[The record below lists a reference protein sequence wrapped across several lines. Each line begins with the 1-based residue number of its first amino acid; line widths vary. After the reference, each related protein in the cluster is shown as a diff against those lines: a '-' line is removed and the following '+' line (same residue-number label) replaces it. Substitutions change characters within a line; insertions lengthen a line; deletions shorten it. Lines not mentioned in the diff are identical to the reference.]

1 MEKYLALKASA
12 GSGKTFALT
21 VRYISLL
28 LMGAKP
34 SEILT
39 LTFTNKAALEMSQRV
54 FNTLQTL
61 GGDEAYLSE
70 IIKVSNFSKE
80 EILGK
85 KSILIKNFTNDS
97 LSIFTIDKFV
107 NKILREFCGYIGIS
121 DDFKILNDDVEI
133 LSFKFLKSLD
143 EDIFKELVEF
153 SLHEKKR
160 FNSIFEL
167 FKSLIEKNENITPIE
182 IDARLLNI
190 IKEDI
195 LQKAFKIKEHILT
208 CENASPSAI
217 KAVSFT
223 NFEEL
228 FSNTWI
234 EKENIYDYSYFK
246 KCSND
251 EINRVFLELKEG
263 FLNYYKLRATYSLNK
278 IFKLYLNFKE
288 FKKSF
293 NIEKNYFEFN
303 DISNLVFELLSD
315 KINRDF
321 LYFRLDSNYN
331 HILID
336 EFQDTSILQ
345 YKILK
350 PLIDEV
356 IAGDSE
362 KFKTFFYVGDPKQS
376 IYRFRGG
383 KRELFDFVLKENK
396 IIKLENLNTN
406 YRSSKNIID
415 FVNNTFL
422 NLANYDY
429 LEQESV
435 RSNGFIEVILDKNLQ
450 EKEKFLGVLNKV
462 KELLNSG
469 INENDIAILCY
480 TNSDVLEL
488 FYYLKEMLPD
498 LKIRT
503 DMSSKLINQQNVK
516 AVINAIKYIYFKEDI
531 YRENFNAL
539 VGKDINSEFLLD
551 IDLNELSVEK
561 VIYFIATYF
570 DIVDENIIKLIEQST
585 TYFNVVDFI
594 YEIDKLDISIE
605 NSDNSGLQILTI
617 FKSKGLEFHTTIL
630 IDRIKRKNHDK
641 SSLLFD
647 YENINLNNI
656 YYKVSGYENFDLE
669 YKKALEKE
677 KNLNLDDEKNVL
689 YVALTRAKN
698 NLIVFKKEKSSVFD
712 ILDIT
717 PFKFGNLILSEV
729 VQTKSINKKITYEP
743 LNLGKQDIKSSKDNN
758 GVNLDILKSKYF
770 GLATHYTL
778 EMMSNFDEKALNHS
792 LNLSKTKYF
801 NYLDEFDFISIK
813 KIIQNLI
820 KNDKFINLIKYAQI
834 VNEQALVYNEEIKV
848 IDLLLYKEDKFI
860 IVDYKTTTEVLYS
873 HKTQVEYYKKAVC
886 EIFNTKSVYGYLIYL
901 KEDSVEII
909 EV

>member
-28 LMGAKP
+28 LLGAKP

-39 LTFTNKAALEMSQRV
+39 LTFTNKAAAEMSQRV

-61 GGDEAYLSE
+61 GDDEAYLNE
-70 IIKVSNFSKE
+70 IIRVSNFTKE
-80 EILGK
+80 EVLGK
-85 KSILIKNFTNDS
+85 KSLLIKLFINDS
-97 LSIFTIDKFV
+97 SSIFTIDKFV
-107 NKILREFCGYIGIS
+107 NKILREFCGYIGIG
-121 DDFKILNDDVEI
+121 DDFKISNDDMEI
-133 LSFKFLKSLD
+133 LSYKFLQSLD
-143 EDIFKELVEF
+143 ENSFKELVEF
-153 SLHEKKR
+153 SLYEKKK
-160 FNSIFEL
+160 FSSIFEL
-167 FKSLIEKNENITPIE
+167 FKILIEKNEKINPIE
-182 IDARLLNI
+182 IDAKLINL
-190 IKEDI
+190 IKNDI
-195 LQKAFKIKEHILT
+195 LEKAFKIKEHILN
-208 CENASPSAI
+208 CKAASASAI

-223 NFEEL
+223 NFDEL

-234 EKENIYDYSYFK
+234 EKDTIYDYSYFK
-246 KCSND
+246 KCANE
-251 EINRVFLELKEG
+251 EINSLFLELKDS
-263 FLNYYKLRATYSLNK
+263 FLNYYKLRTSYSLNK
-278 IFKLYLNFKE
+278 IFKLYINFKE

-303 DISNLVFELLSD
+303 DISNLVFELLNN
-315 KINRDF
+315 KINKDF

-383 KRELFDFVLKENK
+383 KRELFDFVLSENSN
-396 IIKLENLNTN
+396 IKLENLNTN

-422 NLANYDY
+422 SLPNYDY
-429 LEQESV
+429 LAQKSI
-435 RSNGFIEVILDKNLQ
+435 RKDGFVEVIEDSSLQSEDK
-450 EKEKFLGVLNKV
+450 FSAILNKIN
-462 KELLNSG
+462 ELLDNG
-469 INENDIAILCY
+469 INANDIAILCY
-480 TNSDVLEL
+480 TNSDVLGL
-488 FYYLKEMLPD
+488 FYYIKEKLPN

-516 AVINAIKYIYFKEDI
+516 ALINAIKYIYFKENI
-531 YRENFNAL
+531 YKENFNAL
-539 VGKDINSEFLLD
+539 VGKNINSEFLID
-551 IDLNELSVEK
+551 INLNELSVEK
-561 VIYFIATYF
+561 VLYFFASYF
-570 DIVDENIIKLIEQST
+570 DIIDENIIKLIEQSGI
-585 TYFNVVDFI
+585 YFNIVDFI

-605 NSDNSGLQILTI
+605 NSENSGLQILTI

-778 EMMSNFDEKALNHS
+778 EMMSNFDEKALNHG

-801 NYLDEFDFISIK
+801 NYLDEFDFVSIK

-820 KNDKFINLIKYAQI
+820 KNDKFQNLIKDAQI
-834 VNEQALVYNEEIKV
+834 VQEQALVYNEEIKV
-848 IDLLLYKEDKFI
+848 IDLLLYKDDRFI
-860 IVDYKTTTEVLYS
+860 IVDYKTTTEFLSS
-873 HKTQVEYYKKAVC
+873 HKTQIEYYKKAVC
-886 EIFNTKSVYGYLIYL
+886 EIFNTKSVDGYLVYL
-901 KEDSVEII
+901 KEHSVEFL
-909 EV
+909 EA

>member
-39 LTFTNKAALEMSQRV
+39 LTFTNKAASEMSQRV

-61 GGDEAYLSE
+61 GYDEAYLSE
-70 IIKVSNFSKE
+70 IIKISGFSKE

-85 KSILIKNFTNDS
+85 KVLLLKYFTNDT

-107 NKILREFCGYIGIS
+107 NKILREFCGYVGIS
-121 DDFKILNDDVEI
+121 DDFKILNDDIEV
-133 LSFKFLKSLD
+133 LSYKFLQSLD
-143 EDIFKELVEF
+143 EKSFKDLVEF
-153 SLHEKKR
+153 SLYEKKK

-167 FKSLIEKNENITPIE
+167 FKSLIEKNESINPVD
-182 IDARLLNI
+182 IDAKLLDV
-190 IKEDI
+190 IKDDI
-195 LQKAFKIKEHILT
+195 LKKAFKIKEHILN
-208 CENASPSAI
+208 CSSASPSAI
-217 KAVSFT
+217 KAVSFN
-223 NFEEL
+223 NFDEL
-228 FSNTWI
+228 FDTSWI
-234 EKENIYDYSYFK
+234 EKECMYDYSYFK
-246 KCSND
+246 KCTTD
-251 EINRVFLELKEG
+251 EINTIFLELRDV
-263 FLNYYKLRATYSLNK
+263 FSSYYKLRAAYSLNK
-278 IFKLYLNFKE
+278 IFKLYITFKE

-303 DISNLVFELLSD
+303 DISNLVYELLNS
-315 KINRDF
+315 KIDRDF

-345 YKILK
+345 FKILK

-356 IAGDSE
+356 VSGDSE

-415 FVNNTFL
+415 FVNDTFL
-422 NLANYDY
+422 NLPNYDY
-429 LEQESV
+429 LLQESV
-435 RSNGFIEVILDKNLQ
+435 RSDGYVEVILDENLQ
-450 EKEKFLGVLNKV
+450 NEEKFLGVLNKI
-462 KELLNSG
+462 KELINNG

-488 FYYLKEMLPD
+488 YYYLKEMLPE

-516 AVINAIKYIYFKEDI
+516 ALINAIKYIYFKENI

-539 VGKDINSEFLLD
+539 VGKRLNSEFSFD
-551 IDLNELSVEK
+551 ANLNEMSVESILYL
-561 VIYFIATYF
+561 VARHFNII
-570 DIVDENIIKLIEQST
+570 DENIIKLIEESNRYT
-585 TYFNVVDFI
+585 NIVDFV
-594 YEIDKLDISIE
+594 YEIDKLDSSIE
-605 NSDNSGLQILTI
+605 NSENLGLQILTI

-630 IDRIKRKNHDK
+630 LDRIKKKNNDR
-641 SSLLFD
+641 SSLLFEYQD
-647 YENINLNNI
+647 VNLKNI
-656 YYKVSGYENFDLE
+656 YYKISGYEKFDE
-669 YKKALEKE
+669 TYKDALEKE
-677 KNLNLDDEKNVL
+677 KKLSLDDEKNVL

-698 NLIVFKKEKSSVFD
+698 NLIIFKKEKGSVFE
-712 ILDIT
+712 ILNLSALKI
-717 PFKFGNLILSEV
+717 GNLTLSTV
-729 VQTKSINKKITYEP
+729 VNKKSNIEKIFYQP
-743 LNLGKQDIKSSKDNN
+743 LDLGKQEQKISTQKVLNN
-758 GVNLDILKSKYF
+758 EILKAKYF

-778 EMMSNFDEKALNHS
+778 EMMSRFDITALEHS
-792 LNLSKTKYF
+792 INLSKTKYF
-801 NYLDEFDFISIK
+801 NYLKESDFTNIK
-813 KIIQNLI
+813 MIIKNLI
-820 KNDKFINLIKYAQI
+820 ESEKFHDLIKDAKI
-834 VNEQALVYNEEIKV
+834 VHEQALIYKEEVKV
-848 IDLLLYKEDKFI
+848 LDLLLYKNDRFI
-860 IVDYKTTTEVLYS
+860 VVDYKTTTEILTS
-873 HKTQVEYYKKAVC
+873 HKVQVQEYKNA
-886 EIFNTKSVYGYLIYL
+886 IAQISNTKDVDGYLIYL
-901 KEDSVEII
+901 KENGI
-909 EV
+909 EFLKV

>member
-28 LMGAKP
+28 LKGAKP

-39 LTFTNKAALEMSQRV
+39 LTFTNKAAAEMSQRV

-61 GGDEAYLSE
+61 GDDEAYLNE
-70 IIKVSNFSKE
+70 IIEVSNFTKE
-80 EILGK
+80 QILAK
-85 KSILIKNFTNDS
+85 KSLLIKLFINDS
-97 LSIFTIDKFV
+97 SSIFTIDKFV

-121 DDFKILNDDVEI
+121 DDFKIANDDMEV
-133 LSFKFLKSLD
+133 LSYKFLQSLD
-143 EDIFKELVEF
+143 ENGFKELVEF
-153 SLHEKKR
+153 SLYEKKK

-167 FKSLIEKNENITPIE
+167 FKILIEKNENINPAE
-182 IDARLLNI
+182 IDAKLINL
-190 IKEDI
+190 IKDDI
-195 LQKAFKIKEHILT
+195 LQKAFKIKEHILN
-208 CENASPSAI
+208 CPNASNSAI
-217 KAVSFT
+217 KVVSFT
-223 NFEEL
+223 NFDEL
-228 FSNTWI
+228 FANTWI
-234 EKENIYDYSYFK
+234 EKESMYDYSYFK
-246 KCSND
+246 KCANE
-251 EINRVFLELKEG
+251 EINIVFLELRDSL
-263 FLNYYKLRATYSLNK
+263 LNYYKLRTSYSLNK
-278 IFKLYLNFKE
+278 IFKLYINFKE

-303 DISNLVFELLSD
+303 DISNLVYELLSN
-315 KINRDF
+315 KINKDF

-383 KRELFDFVLKENK
+383 KRELFDFVLSENSN
-396 IIKLENLNTN
+396 IKLEDLNTN

-422 NLANYDY
+422 NLSNYDY
-429 LEQESV
+429 LAQKSI
-435 RSNGFIEVILDKNLQ
+435 RKDGFVEVIEDPNLQ
-450 EKEKFLGVLNKV
+450 SYEKFISIFNKIN
-462 KELLNSG
+462 ELLNSG

-488 FYYLKEMLPD
+488 FYYLKEKLPN

-516 AVINAIKYIYFKEDI
+516 ALINAIKYIYFKEDI

-605 NSDNSGLQILTI
+605 NSENSGLQILTI

-647 YENINLNNI
+647 YENINLENI
-656 YYKVSGYENFDLE
+656 YYKVSGYENFDE
-669 YKKALEKE
+669 NYKKALEKE

-712 ILDIT
+712 ILNIKA
-717 PFKFGNLILSEV
+717 FKFGNLILSEV
-729 VQTKSINKKITYEP
+729 VQRKNSNKKIAYEA
-743 LNLGKQDIKSSKDNN
+743 LNLGKQDIKSSKDNI
-758 GVNLDILKSKYF
+758 VNSDILKAKYF

-792 LNLSKTKYF
+792 LNLSKAKYF
-801 NYLDEFDFISIK
+801 NYLDEIDFVSIK

-820 KNDKFINLIKYAQI
+820 RNDKFQNLIKDSQI
-834 VNEQALVYNEEIKV
+834 VQEQALIYNEEIKV
-848 IDLLLYKEDKFI
+848 LDLLLYKNDRFI

-873 HKTQVEYYKKAVC
+873 HKIQVEYYKKAVS
-886 EIFNTKSVYGYLIYL
+886 EIFNIKNVDGYLVYL
-901 KEDSVEII
+901 KEDSVEFF

>member
-28 LMGAKP
+28 LKGAKP

-39 LTFTNKAALEMSQRV
+39 LTFTNKAAAEMSQRV

-61 GGDEAYLSE
+61 GDDEAYLNE
-70 IIKVSNFSKE
+70 IIRVSNFTKE
-80 EILGK
+80 EVLGK
-85 KSILIKNFTNDS
+85 KSLLIKLFINDS
-97 LSIFTIDKFV
+97 SSIFTIDKFV
-107 NKILREFCGYIGIS
+107 NKILREFCGYIGIG
-121 DDFKILNDDVEI
+121 DDFKISNDDMEI
-133 LSFKFLKSLD
+133 LSYKFLQSLD
-143 EDIFKELVEF
+143 ENSFKELVEF
-153 SLHEKKR
+153 SLYEKKK
-160 FNSIFEL
+160 FSSIFEL
-167 FKSLIEKNENITPIE
+167 FKILIEKNEKINPIE
-182 IDARLLNI
+182 IDAKLINL
-190 IKEDI
+190 IKNDI
-195 LQKAFKIKEHILT
+195 LEKAFKIKEHILN
-208 CENASPSAI
+208 CKAASASAI

-223 NFEEL
+223 NFDEF

-234 EKENIYDYSYFK
+234 EKESMYDYSYFK
-246 KCSND
+246 KCANE
-251 EINRVFLELKEG
+251 EINSLFLELKDS
-263 FLNYYKLRATYSLNK
+263 FLNYYKLRTSYSLNK
-278 IFKLYLNFKE
+278 IFKLYINFKE

-303 DISNLVFELLSD
+303 DISNLVFELLNN
-315 KINRDF
+315 KINKDF

-383 KRELFDFVLKENK
+383 KRELFDFVLSENSN
-396 IIKLENLNTN
+396 IKLENLNTN

-422 NLANYDY
+422 SLPNYDY
-429 LEQESV
+429 LAQKSI
-435 RSNGFIEVILDKNLQ
+435 RKDGFVEVIEDSSLQSEDK
-450 EKEKFLGVLNKV
+450 FSAILNKIN
-462 KELLNSG
+462 ELLDNG
-469 INENDIAILCY
+469 INANDIAILCY
-480 TNSDVLEL
+480 TNSDVLGL
-488 FYYLKEMLPD
+488 FYYIKEKLPN

-516 AVINAIKYIYFKEDI
+516 ALINAIKYIYFKENI
-531 YRENFNAL
+531 YKENFNAL
-539 VGKDINSEFLLD
+539 VGKNINSEFLID
-551 IDLNELSVEK
+551 INLNELSVEK
-561 VIYFIATYF
+561 VLYFFASYF
-570 DIVDENIIKLIEQST
+570 DIIDENIIKLIEQSGI
-585 TYFNVVDFI
+585 YFNIVDFI

-605 NSDNSGLQILTI
+605 NSENSGLQILTI

-778 EMMSNFDEKALNHS
+778 EMMSNFDEKALNHG

-801 NYLDEFDFISIK
+801 NYLDEFDFVSIK

-820 KNDKFINLIKYAQI
+820 KNDKFQNLIKDAQI
-834 VNEQALVYNEEIKV
+834 VQEQALVYNEEIKV
-848 IDLLLYKEDKFI
+848 IDLLLYKDDRFI
-860 IVDYKTTTEVLYS
+860 IVDYKTTTEFLSS
-873 HKTQVEYYKKAVC
+873 HKTQIEYYKKAVC
-886 EIFNTKSVYGYLIYL
+886 EIFNTKSVDGYLVYL
-901 KEDSVEII
+901 KEHSVEFL
-909 EV
+909 EA

>member
-39 LTFTNKAALEMSQRV
+39 LTFTNKAASEMSQRV

-61 GGDEAYLSE
+61 GYDEAYLSE
-70 IIKVSNFSKE
+70 IIKISGFSKE

-85 KSILIKNFTNDS
+85 KVLLLKYFTNDT

-107 NKILREFCGYIGIS
+107 NKILREFCGYVGIS
-121 DDFKILNDDVEI
+121 DDFKILNDDIEV
-133 LSFKFLKSLD
+133 LSYKFLQSLD
-143 EDIFKELVEF
+143 EKSFKDLVEF
-153 SLHEKKR
+153 SLYEKKK

-167 FKSLIEKNENITPIE
+167 FKSLIEKNESINPVD
-182 IDARLLNI
+182 IDAKLLDV
-190 IKEDI
+190 IKDDI
-195 LQKAFKIKEHILT
+195 LKKAFKIKEHILN
-208 CENASPSAI
+208 CSSASPSAI
-217 KAVSFT
+217 KAVSFN
-223 NFEEL
+223 NFDEL
-228 FSNTWI
+228 FDTSWI
-234 EKENIYDYSYFK
+234 EKECMYDYSYFK
-246 KCSND
+246 KCTTD
-251 EINRVFLELKEG
+251 EINTIFLELKDA
-263 FLNYYKLRATYSLNK
+263 FSSYYKLRAAYSLNK
-278 IFKLYLNFKE
+278 IFKLYITFKE

-303 DISNLVFELLSD
+303 DISNLVYELLNS
-315 KINRDF
+315 KIDRDF

-383 KRELFDFVLKENK
+383 KRELFDFVLSENSN
-396 IIKLENLNTN
+396 IKLEDLNTN

-415 FVNNTFL
+415 FVNDTFL
-422 NLANYDY
+422 NLSNYDY
-429 LEQESV
+429 LAQKSI
-435 RSNGFIEVILDKNLQ
+435 RKDGFVEVIEDPNLQ
-450 EKEKFLGVLNKV
+450 SDEKFISIFNKIN
-462 KELLNSG
+462 ELLNSG

-488 FYYLKEMLPD
+488 FYYLKEKLPN

-516 AVINAIKYIYFKEDI
+516 ALINAIKYIYFKEDI

-539 VGKDINSEFLLD
+539 VGNDINSEFLLD

-570 DIVDENIIKLIEQST
+570 DIMDENIIKLIEQSN
-585 TYFNVVDFI
+585 TYFNIVDFI
-594 YEIDKLDISIE
+594 YVIDKLDISIE
-605 NSDNSGLQILTI
+605 NIENSGLQILTI

-647 YENINLNNI
+647 YENINLENI
-656 YYKVSGYENFDLE
+656 YYKVSGYENFDE
-669 YKKALEKE
+669 NYKKALEKE

-712 ILDIT
+712 ILNIKA
-717 PFKFGNLILSEV
+717 FKFGNLILSEAI
-729 VQTKSINKKITYEP
+729 QIKNSNKKIAYEA
-743 LNLGKQDIKSSKDNN
+743 LNLGKQDIKSSKDNI
-758 GVNLDILKSKYF
+758 VNSDILKSKYF

-792 LNLSKTKYF
+792 LNLSKAKYF
-801 NYLDEFDFISIK
+801 NYLDELDFVSIK

-820 KNDKFINLIKYAQI
+820 RNDKFQNLIKDSQI
-834 VNEQALVYNEEIKV
+834 VQEQALIYNEEIKV
-848 IDLLLYKEDKFI
+848 LDLLLYKNDRFI

-873 HKTQVEYYKKAVC
+873 HKTQVEYYKKAVS
-886 EIFNTKSVYGYLIYL
+886 EIFNIKNVDGYLVYL
-901 KEDSVEII
+901 KEDSI
-909 EV
+909 EFFEV

>member
-28 LMGAKP
+28 LMDAKP

-39 LTFTNKAALEMSQRV
+39 LTFTNKAAAEMSERV
-54 FNTLQTL
+54 FKTLQTL
-61 GGDEAYLSE
+61 GDDEAYLSE
-70 IIKVSNFSKE
+70 IIKVSGFSKE

-85 KSILIKNFTNDS
+85 KSLLLKHFINDT

-121 DDFKILNDDVEI
+121 DDFKIQNDDMEV
-133 LSFKFLKSLD
+133 LSYKYLQSLD
-143 EDIFKELVEF
+143 ENTFKDLVEF
-153 SLHEKKR
+153 SLYEKKK

-167 FKSLIEKNENITPIE
+167 FKSLIEKNENINSIN
-182 IDARLLNI
+182 IDAKLLDVL
-190 IKEDI
+190 KDDI
-195 LQKAFKIKEHILT
+195 LQKALKIKEHILN
-208 CENASPSAI
+208 CPVASASAI
-217 KAVSFT
+217 KAVSFN
-223 NFEEL
+223 NFDEL
-228 FSNTWI
+228 FNTTWI
-234 EKENIYDYSYFK
+234 EKETIYDYSYFK
-246 KCSND
+246 KCANED
-251 EINRVFLELKEG
+251 INNIFMQLKEG

-278 IFKLYLNFKE
+278 IFKLYTSFKE

-293 NIEKNYFEFN
+293 NIEKNCFEFN
-303 DISNLVFELLSD
+303 DISNLVYELLNSKID
-315 KINRDF
+315 KDF

-331 HILID
+331 HILVD

-383 KRELFDFVLKENK
+383 KRELFDFVLNENEV
-396 IIKLENLNTN
+396 IKLENLNVN

-415 FVNNTFL
+415 FVNDTFL
-422 NLANYDY
+422 NLLNYDY
-429 LEQESV
+429 IAQESV
-435 RSNGFIEVILDKNLQ
+435 RNEGYVEVIQDENLQ
-450 EKEKFLGVLNKV
+450 SEEKYLGILNKI

-488 FYYLKEMLPD
+488 FYYLKDKLPE

-516 AVINAIKYIYFKEDI
+516 ALINAIKYIYFKENI
-531 YRENFNAL
+531 YKENFNAL
-539 VGKDINSEFLLD
+539 IGKDLNSEFLFD

-561 VIYFIATYF
+561 ILYIMAKYF
-570 DIVDENIIKLIEQST
+570 DIIDENIIKLIEQSSI
-585 TYFNVVDFI
+585 YMNIVDFV
-594 YEIDKLDISIE
+594 YEIDKLDVSIE
-605 NSDNSGLQILTI
+605 NSENLGLQILTI

-630 IDRIKRKNHDK
+630 LDRIKKKNHDR

-647 YENINLNNI
+647 YENVNLQNI
-656 YYKVSGYENFDLE
+656 YYKISGYEKFDE
-669 YKKALEKE
+669 DYKEALEKE
-677 KNLNLDDEKNVL
+677 KRLALDDEKNVL

-698 NLIVFKKEKSSVFD
+698 NLIIFKKEKGSVFD
-712 ILDIT
+712 IL
-717 PFKFGNLILSEV
+717 NLPELKIGKLVLSEV
-729 VQTKSINKKITYEP
+729 VNRKVTIEKVNYKA
-743 LNLGKQDIKSSKDNN
+743 LDLGKQDQKISTSKTTNAE
-758 GVNLDILKSKYF
+758 ILKAKYF

-778 EMMSNFDEKALNHS
+778 EMMSKFNIQALKQGI
-792 LNLSKTKYF
+792 NLSKTKYL
-801 NYLDEFDFISIK
+801 NYLEENDFINIEK
-813 KIIQNLI
+813 LI
-820 KNDKFINLIKYAQI
+820 INLIEDFKFQELIKDSQI
-834 VNEQALVYNEEIKV
+834 VQEQALMYNKEVKV
-848 IDLLLYKEDKFI
+848 LDLLLYKENKFI
-860 IVDYKTTTEVLYS
+860 IIDYKTTTEELS
-873 HKTQVEYYKKAVC
+873 NHIIQVKHYKEA
-886 EIFNTKSVYGYLIYL
+886 ISQIYNTKNVEAYLLYL
-901 KEDSVEII
+901 KDCNIKFL

>member
-28 LMGAKP
+28 LLGAKP

-54 FNTLQTL
+54 FKTLQTL
-61 GGDEAYLSE
+61 GDDIAYLDE
-70 IIKVSNFSKE
+70 IVKVSGFSKN

-85 KSILIKNFTNDS
+85 KHLLIKEFLNDS

-121 DDFKILNDDVEI
+121 DDFKILNDDMEI
-133 LSFKFLKSLD
+133 LSYKFLQSLD
-143 EDIFKELVEF
+143 ENSFGELVEF
-153 SLHEKKR
+153 SLYEKKK

-167 FKSLIEKNENITPIE
+167 FKSLIEKNESINPIE
-182 IDARLLNI
+182 IDAKLLEI
-190 IKEDI
+190 IKDDI
-195 LQKAFKIKEHILT
+195 LQKAFKIKEHFLN
-208 CENASPSAI
+208 CPNASNSAI
-217 KAVSFT
+217 KAVSFST
-223 NFEEL
+223 FEEL
-228 FSNTWI
+228 FDKTWI
-234 EKENIYDYSYFK
+234 EKESLFDYSYFK
-246 KCSND
+246 KCAND
-251 EINRVFLELKEG
+251 EINSIFLELREG
-263 FLNYYKLRATYSLNK
+263 FSNYYKLRASYSLNK
-278 IFKLYLNFKE
+278 IFKLYIEFKE

-303 DISNLVFELLSD
+303 DISNLVYELLNN
-315 KINRDF
+315 KIHRDF

-383 KRELFDFVLKENK
+383 KRELFDFVLSKNSS
-396 IIKLENLNTN
+396 IKLENLNTN
-406 YRSSKNIID
+406 YRSSKKIID
-415 FVNNTFL
+415 FINHTFL
-422 NLANYDY
+422 NLENYEY
-429 LEQESV
+429 LAQKSIRED
-435 RSNGFIEVILDKNLQ
+435 GFVEVIEDENLQ
-450 EKEKFLGVLNKV
+450 SKEKFLGVANKI

-469 INENDIAILCY
+469 VSDNDIAILCY

-488 FYYLKEMLPD
+488 FYYLKESLPE

-516 AVINAIKYIYFKEDI
+516 ALINAIKYIYFKESI

-561 VIYFIATYF
+561 VLYFVASYF
-570 DIVDENIIKLIEQST
+570 EIIDENIIKLIEQLGG
-585 TYFNVVDFI
+585 YLNIVDFI
-594 YEIDKLDISIE
+594 YEIDKLDSSIE
-605 NSDNSGLQILTI
+605 NSENLGLQILTI

-630 IDRIKRKNHDK
+630 LDRIKNKNSDR

-647 YENINLNNI
+647 YENINLQNI
-656 YYKVSGYENFDLE
+656 YYKISGYDSFDKS
-669 YKKALEKE
+669 YKRALEKE

-689 YVALTRAKN
+689 YVALTRAKD
-698 NLIVFKKEKSSVFD
+698 NLIIFKKEKNSVFD
-712 ILDIT
+712 ILNLS
-717 PFKFGNLILSEV
+717 PFKSGNLTLS
-729 VQTKSINKKITYEP
+729 QTIKQKEIKDDIVYKA
-743 LNLGKQDIKSSKDNN
+743 LDLGKQEFKAPNENSTNSE
-758 GVNLDILKSKYF
+758 VLKAKYF

-778 EMMSNFDEKALNHS
+778 EMMSKFDSETLKHS

-801 NYLDEFDFISIK
+801 NYLDELDFIEIK
-813 KIIQNLI
+813 KIIENLIKDDRFQNLI
-820 KNDKFINLIKYAQI
+820 KDAQI
-834 VNEQALVYNEEIKV
+834 VHEQTLVYNNEIRV
-848 IDLLLYKEDKFI
+848 LDLLLYKSGRFI
-860 IVDYKTTTEVLYS
+860 VVDYKTTTQILSS
-873 HKTQVEYYKKAVC
+873 HKTQVEYYKKAIC
-886 EIFNTKSVYGYLIYL
+886 EIFNTNKVDGYLIYL
-901 KEDSVEII
+901 KANSVDFF

>member
-28 LMGAKP
+28 ILGAKP

-39 LTFTNKAALEMSQRV
+39 LTFTNKAAAEMSQRV

-61 GGDEAYLSE
+61 GDDEAYLNE
-70 IIKVSNFSKE
+70 IIRVSNFTKE
-80 EILGK
+80 EVLGK
-85 KSILIKNFTNDS
+85 KSLLIKLFINDS
-97 LSIFTIDKFV
+97 SSIFTIDKFV
-107 NKILREFCGYIGIS
+107 NKILREFCGYIGIG
-121 DDFKILNDDVEI
+121 DDFKISNDDMEI
-133 LSFKFLKSLD
+133 LSYKFLQSLD
-143 EDIFKELVEF
+143 ENSFKELVEF
-153 SLHEKKR
+153 SLYEKKK
-160 FNSIFEL
+160 FSSIFEL
-167 FKSLIEKNENITPIE
+167 FKILIEKNEKINPIE
-182 IDARLLNI
+182 IDAKLINL
-190 IKEDI
+190 IKNDI
-195 LQKAFKIKEHILT
+195 LEKAFKIKEHILN
-208 CENASPSAI
+208 CKAASASAI

-223 NFEEL
+223 NFDEL

-234 EKENIYDYSYFK
+234 EKDTIYDYSYFK
-246 KCSND
+246 KCANE
-251 EINRVFLELKEG
+251 EINSLFLELKDS
-263 FLNYYKLRATYSLNK
+263 FLNYYKLRTSYSLNK
-278 IFKLYLNFKE
+278 IFKLYINFKE

-303 DISNLVFELLSD
+303 DISNLVFELLNN
-315 KINRDF
+315 KINKDF

-383 KRELFDFVLKENK
+383 KRELFDFVLSENSN
-396 IIKLENLNTN
+396 IKLENLNTN

-422 NLANYDY
+422 SLPNYDY
-429 LEQESV
+429 LAQKSI
-435 RSNGFIEVILDKNLQ
+435 RKDGFVEVIEDSSLQSEDK
-450 EKEKFLGVLNKV
+450 FSAILNKIN
-462 KELLNSG
+462 ELLDNG
-469 INENDIAILCY
+469 INANDIAILCY
-480 TNSDVLEL
+480 TNSDVLGL
-488 FYYLKEMLPD
+488 FYYIKEKLPN

-516 AVINAIKYIYFKEDI
+516 ALINAIKYIYFKENI
-531 YRENFNAL
+531 YKENFNAL
-539 VGKDINSEFLLD
+539 VGKNINSEFLID
-551 IDLNELSVEK
+551 INLNELSVEK
-561 VIYFIATYF
+561 VLYFFASYF
-570 DIVDENIIKLIEQST
+570 DIIDENIIKLIEQSGI
-585 TYFNVVDFI
+585 YFNIVDFI

-605 NSDNSGLQILTI
+605 NSENSGLQILTI

-778 EMMSNFDEKALNHS
+778 EMMSNFDEKALNHG

-801 NYLDEFDFISIK
+801 NYLDEFDFVSIK

-820 KNDKFINLIKYAQI
+820 KNDKFQNLIKDSQI
-834 VNEQALVYNEEIKV
+834 VQEQALIYNEEIKV
-848 IDLLLYKEDKFI
+848 IDLLLYKDDRFI

-873 HKTQVEYYKKAVC
+873 HKTQVEYYKKAVS
-886 EIFNTKSVYGYLIYL
+886 EIFNIKNVDGYLVYL
-901 KEDSVEII
+901 KEDSI
-909 EV
+909 EFFEV